1 MECLFIIMKFAAAA
15 NIHEKLFNKS
25 FARSSQM
32 VRNKLC
38 WEANKIV
45 ELPKQ
50 RNTYQSS
57 STPHQVYKSTLIF
70 YVFCS
75 AKVTTL
81 Q

>member
-38 WEANKIV
+38 WETNKIV
-45 ELPKQ
+45 GLSKQ

-57 STPHQVYKSTLIF
+57 PTPHQVYKSTL
-70 YVFCS
+70 YVTFF
-75 AKVTTL
+75 APRK
-81 Q
+81 